1 MMQSS
6 VMDALFCNDQ
16 EQVAVSQQQL
26 QSSSD
31 QDHHRPP
38 PPPLANSF
46 LDYTPDLTT
55 ETPDDDPMTSF
66 DDFYMSPQVSSYLQY
81 LKEDPSPME
90 RWPVLQDWLGL
101 DTNNYASNEFLLGLP
116 TTTTTTN
123 TTTTAAP
130 AVSASDPPT
139 SDWLYDP
146 SHCYFPADHRPSID
160 SSACTDDLQDLIG
173 MGGMTRDF
181 VSLSDVNSFVAE
193 ADSQKHA
200 ASIHLSYAAPD
211 HLQVAAAAAAAA
223 AATTSSSAPNDNAL
237 GITSFVSMPVGLNQ
251 MALASDSDSETSS
264 SQGVA
269 QASGHIKPLMKKSA
283 SSSTAISSS
292 LRRRRNLRKSSSSD
306 ILQHRRHN
314 HKVLKRSSDSIST
327 LLARQR
333 LSDVEDEEEDED
345 DEYIFRGDID
355 DDDFALRTS
364 SSTSTASSAS
374 ARKGRNVDKACN
386 HCKRSHLRCDNMRP
400 CRRCIATGKT
410 GCKDVEHKPRGRP
423 RLNKNIKKETSLL

>member
-1 MMQSS
+1 M
-6 VMDALFCNDQ
+6 
-16 EQVAVSQQQL
+16 
-26 QSSSD
+26 
-31 QDHHRPP
+31 
-38 PPPLANSF
+38 
-46 LDYTPDLTT
+46 
-55 ETPDDDPMTSF
+55 
-66 DDFYMSPQVSSYLQY
+66 
-81 LKEDPSPME
+81 
-90 RWPVLQDWLGL
+90 
-101 DTNNYASNEFLLGLP
+101 
-116 TTTTTTN
+116 
-123 TTTTAAP
+123 
-130 AVSASDPPT
+130 
-139 SDWLYDP
+139 
-146 SHCYFPADHRPSID
+146 
-160 SSACTDDLQDLIG
+160 
-173 MGGMTRDF
+173 
-181 VSLSDVNSFVAE
+181 NSFVAE

-223 AATTSSSAPNDNAL
+223 AATTTSSNDNAL

-264 SQGVA
+264 SQGV
-269 QASGHIKPLMKKSA
+269 QQGNGQIKPIMRKSA
-283 SSSTAISSS
+283 SFSTAIS

-306 ILQHRRHN
+306 ILQHRRH
-314 HKVLKRSSDSIST
+314 KVLKRSSDSISS

-345 DEYIFRGDID
+345 DEYIFRGDAD

-364 SSTSTASSAS
+364 SASTASSAS

-423 RLNKNIKKETSLL
+423 RLNKNIKKDTSLL

>member
-1 MMQSS
+1 MA
-6 VMDALFCNDQ
+6 DNRG
-16 EQVAVSQQQL
+16 
-26 QSSSD
+26 
-31 QDHHRPP
+31 QD
-38 PPPLANSF
+38 
-46 LDYTPDLTT
+46 
-55 ETPDDDPMTSF
+55 
-66 DDFYMSPQVSSYLQY
+66 V
-81 LKEDPSPME
+81 K
-90 RWPVLQDWLGL
+90 
-101 DTNNYASNEFLLGLP
+101 
-116 TTTTTTN
+116 
-123 TTTTAAP
+123 
-130 AVSASDPPT
+130 
-139 SDWLYDP
+139 
-146 SHCYFPADHRPSID
+146 
-160 SSACTDDLQDLIG
+160 
-173 MGGMTRDF
+173 
-181 VSLSDVNSFVAE
+181 SFVAE

-211 HLQVAAAAAAAA
+211 HMQVAAAAAAAA
-223 AATTSSSAPNDNAL
+223 AAATTACTSNDNAL

-264 SQGVA
+264 SQGVT
-269 QASGHIKPLMKKSA
+269 QGNGHIKPIMKKSA
-283 SSSTAISSS
+283 SSTTISTS

-345 DEYIFRGDID
+345 DDYIFRGDAD

-423 RLNKNIKKETSLL
+423 RLNKNIKKDTSLL

>member
-1 MMQSS
+1 MQSS
-6 VMDALFCNDQ
+6 IMDALFCNDQ
-16 EQVAVSQQQL
+16 EQVVVSQQQL
-26 QSSSD
+26 QSSD

-130 AVSASDPPT
+130 TVSASDPPT

-181 VSLSDVNSFVAE
+181 VSLSVSVSIGIHGILSNRADTDGWPGREFLCCGGRFPKTCSIDSFVLRCTR
-193 ADSQKHA
+193 SF
-200 ASIHLSYAAPD
+200 ASRSRCSRCSCSNHIL
-211 HLQVAAAAAAAA
+211 
-223 AATTSSSAPNDNAL
+223 
-237 GITSFVSMPVGLNQ
+237 
-251 MALASDSDSETSS
+251 S
-264 SQGVA
+264 SQ
-269 QASGHIKPLMKKSA
+269 
-283 SSSTAISSS
+283 
-292 LRRRRNLRKSSSSD
+292 
-306 ILQHRRHN
+306 
-314 HKVLKRSSDSIST
+314 
-327 LLARQR
+327 
-333 LSDVEDEEEDED
+333 
-345 DEYIFRGDID
+345 
-355 DDDFALRTS
+355 
-364 SSTSTASSAS
+364 
-374 ARKGRNVDKACN
+374 
-386 HCKRSHLRCDNMRP
+386 
-400 CRRCIATGKT
+400 
-410 GCKDVEHKPRGRP
+410 
-423 RLNKNIKKETSLL
+423 